1 MYHPPWVAESN
12 WVEHSK
18 PRGSARELVGKAQ
31 VGQVQVEA
39 PKVGAS
45 CQGEVEGCL
54 EVQGEV
60 ALEGVPEEEGQ
71 EADLEV
77 DLEEGQGVC
86 LVVVL
91 EVKVGVKALGVLAF
105 QVVSGMEEPLEVVQE
120 EGL

>member
-1 MYHPPWVAESN
+1 MYHPPWVAESS
-12 WVEHSK
+12 WVGHLK
-18 PRGSARELVGKAQ
+18 PQGLARELVGKAQ

-45 CQGEVEGCL
+45 CRDEVEGYL

-60 ALEGVPEEEGQ
+60 ALVEVPEEEGQ

-77 DLEEGQGVC
+77 GLEVGQGVGQG
-86 LVVVL
+86 VVL
-91 EVKVGVKALGVLAF
+91 EVKAGVRALGVLAF
-105 QVVSGMEEPLEVVQE
+105 QVVSGMEELLGVVQE